1 MFESEPLK
9 THNVRQLVEMST
21 YGGQEDVLNTHV
33 MRRWRVTVH
42 LPVRMWSG

>member
-33 MRRWRVTVH
+33 MNETEPRGGGESQFTC
-42 LPVRMWSG
+42 P